1 MCKKKK
7 KIERQKD
14 LDIYQFTL
22 IKRVEEELEKLYLN
36 VILQQKKFKAP
47 ALLSRTCS
55 TDNSCHFSNVSVGFL
70 QMIFWLSS

>member
-22 IKRVEEELEKLYLN
+22 IKRVEELDKLYLN
-36 VILQQKKFKAP
+36 VILDNKKNSKHLLYCPEP
-47 ALLSRTCS
+47 AQLITAV
-55 TDNSCHFSNVSVGFL
+55 TF
-70 QMIFWLSS
+70 QM